1 MDLPEG
7 WIAHDGLGCPVPLET
22 RPAFMMRDGKTCE
35 AVVFFGYSLSR
46 RHNCGDGDI
55 IAYKPEPTP

>member
-1 MDLPEG
+1 
-7 WIAHDGLGCPVPLET
+7 
-22 RPAFMMRDGKTCE
+22 MRDGKTCE
-35 AVVFFGYSLSR
+35 AGVFFGYSLSW